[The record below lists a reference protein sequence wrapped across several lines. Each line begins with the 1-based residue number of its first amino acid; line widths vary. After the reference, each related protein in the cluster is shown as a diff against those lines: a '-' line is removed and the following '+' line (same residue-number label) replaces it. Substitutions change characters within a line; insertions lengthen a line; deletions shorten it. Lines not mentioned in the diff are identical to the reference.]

1 MTFFQSRTE
10 PMSQYTRK
18 KTPALI
24 LSVLILTLMLL
35 LTACGSGTSS
45 TVSSTP
51 TAIPSPTID
60 STLTKQGD
68 MELQAFQQWIAL
80 LKQYNG
86 DITPYQQQYTGDQQA
101 LHTAQTDTAYKTAL
115 AKLQGHVEAIKIPA
129 MKTEATTLLQQLQQ
143 QVTAWGKTH
152 TYHDSYNNVTYPLG
166 YEYGP
171 NGVGGWAVQEL
182 GQSQTLADYQQ
193 TIEDLNVYLTN
204 FQAMMAN
211 TSDKTPY
218 NQVHQTDLQLIQHYG
233 YMNKKVVVVS
243 LEEQALRVY
252 DNGKLVNAFLV
263 TTGRP
268 EKPSPPGTWWV
279 EVKKSP
285 TVFKAGVPQ
294 FLPDG
299 SQNHEWYPD
308 TPINYAMQYHSS
320 GYFLHDSWWRND
332 YGPTTNYPHADS
344 SGDPFSA
351 QGSHGCVNMSKDN
364 AAWLYSFVSLN
375 TPVIV
380 Y

>member
-1 MTFFQSRTE
+1 
-10 PMSQYTRK
+10 
-18 KTPALI
+18 
-24 LSVLILTLMLL
+24 
-35 LTACGSGTSS
+35 
-45 TVSSTP
+45 
-51 TAIPSPTID
+51 
-60 STLTKQGD
+60 

-80 LKQYNG
+80 TRQYSG
-86 DITPYQQQYTGDQQA
+86 DITSYQQQYSSDQQA
-101 LHTAQTDTAYKTAL
+101 LHSAQSDAAYKNAM
-115 AKLQGHVEAIKIPA
+115 ARLQGHVDAIKIPA
-129 MKTEATTLLQQLQQ
+129 MKTEGAALLQQLKQ
-143 QVTAWGKTH
+143 QVTAWGQTH
-152 TYHDSYNNVTYPLG
+152 QYHDTFNNITYPLG

-171 NGVGGWAVQEL
+171 NGVGGWAEQEL

-193 TIEDLNVYLTN
+193 TVEDLNVYLTN
-204 FQAMMAN
+204 FQAMMTNAG
-211 TSDKTPY
+211 DKTPY

-233 YMNKKVVVVS
+233 FMNKKVVVVS

-263 TTGRP
+263 TSGRP

-294 FLPDG
+294 SSPD
-299 SQNHEWYPD
+299 WYPD
-308 TPINYAMQYHSS
+308 TPINYAMQYHSN
-320 GYFLHDSWWRND
+320 GYFLHDSWWRSD
-332 YGPTTNYPHADS
+332 YGPTTNFPHADS

-364 AAWLYSFVSLN
+364 AAWLYGFVSLN
-375 TPVIV
+375 TTVLV

>member
-1 MTFFQSRTE
+1 MIFKFRSEQLNIY
-10 PMSQYTRK
+10 PQK
-18 KTPALI
+18 KTSAFILSALI
-24 LSVLILTLMLL
+24 LGLIVL
-35 LTACGSGTSS
+35 LTACGTTTGNS
-45 TVSSTP
+45 VSSMP

-60 STLTKQGD
+60 PTLTKQGD

-80 LKQYNG
+80 TRQYSG
-86 DITPYQQQYTGDQQA
+86 DITSYQQQYSSDQQA
-101 LHTAQTDTAYKTAL
+101 LHSAQSDAAYKNAM
-115 AKLQGHVEAIKIPA
+115 ARLQGHVDAIKIPA
-129 MKTEATTLLQQLQQ
+129 MKTESTALLQQLKQ
-143 QVTAWGKTH
+143 QVTAWGQTH
-152 TYHDSYNNVTYPLG
+152 QYHDTFNNITYPLG

-171 NGVGGWAVQEL
+171 NGVGGWAEQEL

-193 TIEDLNVYLTN
+193 TVEDLNVYLTN
-204 FQAMMAN
+204 FQAMMTNAG
-211 TSDKTPY
+211 DKTPY

-233 YMNKKVVVVS
+233 FMNKKVVVVS

-263 TTGRP
+263 TSGRP

-294 FLPDG
+294 SSPD
-299 SQNHEWYPD
+299 WYPD
-308 TPINYAMQYHSS
+308 TPINYAMQYHSN
-320 GYFLHDSWWRND
+320 GYFLHDSWWRSD
-332 YGPTTNYPHADS
+332 YGPTTNFPHADS

-364 AAWLYSFVSLN
+364 AAWLYGFVSLN
-375 TPVIV
+375 TTVLV